1 MKFYF
6 RHAGQ
11 THVVELNQTGEKIQ
25 AVVDGKAVEVKG
37 SLEHDLEML
46 VAGVPVKAI
55 WAKQGRTTWLHVN
68 GRSYELERTAGSRA
82 GGQAPGAES
91 SLRAPM
97 PGQVLK
103 IFVEPGQAVADG
115 AVLAV
120 IEAMKMEVR
129 ILAPQ
134 AAKVAQVAVREG
146 QSVEKDQ
153 LLVELEPD
161 AG

>member
-1 MKFYF
+1 MKFHF
-6 RHAGQ
+6 RRGAQ
-11 THVVELNQTGEKIQ
+11 THAIEITPKPNGALAMLNGEAIEVQASYGREMELVIAGRPLRVV
-25 AVVDGKAVEVKG
+25 
-37 SLEHDLEML
+37 
-46 VAGVPVKAI
+46 
-55 WAKQGRTTWLHVN
+55 WAKQGHKTWVHVN
-68 GRSYELERTAGSRA
+68 GRAYELERTAGNRA
-82 GGQAPGAES
+82 GGQAAGAER

-103 IFVEPGQAVADG
+103 VLVEPGQAVAAG
-115 AVLAV
+115 ALLALL
-120 IEAMKMEVR
+120 EAMKMEVR

-134 AAKVAQVAVREG
+134 AAKVAQVAVTEG

>member
-1 MKFYF
+1 MKFHF
-6 RHAGQ
+6 RRGAQ
-11 THVVELNQTGEKIQ
+11 TYVVDLTSRPSGAL
-25 AVVDGKAVEVKG
+25 AVVDGEPIEVQASQG
-37 SLEHDLEML
+37 REMEL
-46 VAGVPVKAI
+46 VIAGRPLSMV
-55 WAKQGRTTWLHVN
+55 WAKQGRKTWVHLS
-68 GRSYELERTAGSRA
+68 GRTYELERMAGSRA
-82 GGQAPGAES
+82 GGQAAGAER

-103 IFVEPGQAVADG
+103 VLVEPGQAVAAG
-115 AVLAV
+115 AVLALL
-120 IEAMKMEVR
+120 EAMKMEVR

-134 AAKVAQVAVREG
+134 AAKVAQVAVQEG